1 MANWKILPGSEV
13 AFKSSYNTYFEK
25 GWTLSDGTTHKY
37 ELTTYI
43 EYDLDR
49 TTATQTI
56 IRFRG
61 KHSGGNTYGSDSCY
75 VLYNPNNNPE
85 SVGQIVSLIKRR
97 YGDGGNW
104 SKTEDCKEIKLTK
117 KYTDQNFILQDYWIC
132 NNGAYT
138 GGEPFNSRN
147 GPVNNPAAF
156 VEYAGGRRSSC
167 TQKVSTAQ
175 QEFQILGTQATSVTN
190 GKVTVTDN
198 FNNSY
203 TIEAESGGPGTNNA
217 VVSSTLSYPN
227 SSGQTVSF
235 DITNTTYGPKT
246 ITFTP
251 TTANKT
257 KEVSASVRTVGE
269 YNTVSTSDSENIR
282 QYVGPN
288 APTGHKLTYKKS
300 RLTLKEN
307 WTISW
312 TAPSINNECPI
323 KGYRIRLYRKRGTGS
338 WIKLPIYDSNGS
350 MGHVTG
356 DTTKSPTDY
365 YWDRDGTSTSATIY
379 TEYYNTDVIPN
390 YPDILPGDLVKF
402 SVTAYTKYGENY
414 DGAKVFK
421 TSEAAS
427 GEYTIQNAGIARVK
441 VNGEWKEGQVYV
453 KANGSWHE
461 AETVNIKTSSGWQES
476 Q

>member
-1 MANWKILPGSEV
+1 MAGYLTTSGSWTV
-13 AFKSSYNTYFEK
+13 SDVGPSSYPHTVTATLTVTAGTGSSCDWKVAVSRPNWNFYQIYLKIDDTVLLNTYIQGNSK
-25 GWTLSDGTTHKY
+25 TYNHSGTATISGDDISITLGIATSQNSTSSSRM
-37 ELTTYI
+37 TYI
-43 EYDLDR
+43 YKTLTR
-49 TTATQTI
+49 KKWAT
-56 IRFRG
+56 
-61 KHSGGNTYGSDSCY
+61 
-75 VLYNPNNNPE
+75 
-85 SVGQIVSLIKRR
+85 
-97 YGDGGNW
+97 
-104 SKTEDCKEIKLTK
+104 
-117 KYTDQNFILQDYWIC
+117 
-132 NNGAYT
+132 
-138 GGEPFNSRN
+138 
-147 GPVNNPAAF
+147 
-156 VEYAGGRRSSC
+156 
-167 TQKVSTAQ
+167 
-175 QEFQILGTQATSVTN
+175 VTN
-190 GKVTVTDN
+190 GKVTVKDN

-203 TIEAESGGPGTNNA
+203 TITAESGDPGTNNA
-217 VVSSTLSYPN
+217 VVESILSYPN
-227 SSGQTVSF
+227 STGQTVSF

-246 ITFTP
+246 IIFTP

-269 YNTVSTSDSENIR
+269 YNTVSTAHHKGIR
-282 QYVGPN
+282 QYVGPEKP
-288 APTGHKLTYKKS
+288 AGHKLTYKKS

-350 MGHVTG
+350 MGHVVG

-390 YPDILPGDLVKF
+390 YPDILPGDLIKF

-414 DGAKVFK
+414 TGNKVFK
-421 TSEAAS
+421 TSEATS